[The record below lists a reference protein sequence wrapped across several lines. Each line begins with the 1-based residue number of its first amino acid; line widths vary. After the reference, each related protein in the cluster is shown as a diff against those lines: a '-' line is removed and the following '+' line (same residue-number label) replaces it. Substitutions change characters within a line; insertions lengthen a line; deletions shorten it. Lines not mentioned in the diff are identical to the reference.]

1 MQKIASWQQYRKG
14 IVKEVGQI
22 PDEMQIRFTKE
33 QKRQAKYDDI
43 ERHHLTEAEREKQ
56 RNPFY
61 WKAKQSA
68 AQKARLALKKKREE
82 EST

>member
-1 MQKIASWQQYRKG
+1 MKTSWQQCRREK
-14 IVKEVGQI
+14 VKKVGQI
-22 PDEMQIRFTKE
+22 PDETQTRFTKE

-61 WKAKQSA
+61 WKDKQSA